1 MAFVGGQAEKLI
13 NSVCALPCNRQ
24 YRRFKNRMKTNFPVL
39 PVQCKR
45 IELKIHTHDFARA
58 KRWQILYR
66 M

>member
-1 MAFVGGQAEKLI
+1 MAFVRGQTEKLI
-13 NSVCALPCNRQ
+13 NLPVHCIVTRQ
-24 YRRFKNRMKTNFPVL
+24 YRHFKNRMKTNFPLL

-45 IELKIHTHDFARA
+45 IELENHTHDYVRT